1 MAEPAPTEV
10 VWPSSAVI
18 DDGSLVLVDG
28 ARSRVSLC
36 RCAGGVAVVKRFRGA
51 TANRHRDAA
60 SRRFAAER
68 RAAWALADASPFV
81 LRPLAT
87 VVDAPMMALVL
98 PFCGRF
104 RSLDVLLHG
113 GARHDWSPAG
123 DRGCVTPSRAWRALL
138 AFDAARGVA
147 AAHASGVVLRD
158 VKPANVLVGD
168 DGVGRLADF
177 ELSFFAGDPAAEA
190 AGGGGPASKPRR
202 VFEGTPQYVAP
213 EQIRAYDGV
222 VLHGALA
229 DPMRSASTAAADV
242 YALAVSANEAG
253 TTVVPFTDVTRTD
266 AQLQTV
272 VEVKY
277 STTALCRAVASEGL
291 RPALVDA
298 SFGGLEFCD
307 LVRESWADAPAARPR
322 AAAFAERLAACFAG
336 DAIFE
341 RGVSVKG
348 RGALAADAD
357 EPLWTCDAAAAEPP
371 AVEEALGPLTDAER
385 DAVDAMGRRRRRRPP
400 RRGWAWEAHRGPRDA
415 MEDAAGG
422 LDYGPHAG
430 CYVVSDGHGGAAV
443 ARLAVDSL
451 PTLVA
456 RSLAATTGGDGDVRA
471 ALVDAFHA
479 CEARCGALAGGAC
492 VVLALLLGDDLFV
505 AHVGDCRAVLDRD
518 GDEGWTWSRAHGP
531 APDALAGPFAGGV
544 ARLTEDH
551 APAGREAARVAKA
564 GGRLLE
570 TRDGKVRVGRT
581 RGPGGLAVSRALGD
595 AGEYRGV
602 VASPDVAG
610 PVRLGPRDATLA
622 LGTDGL
628 FDVLGDDAVARVL
641 RDTAPEPHFGPK
653 ALVGAALDGRAADN
667 VAALVVYLHR
677 HPEDGD
683 ARGCALA

>member
-1 MAEPAPTEV
+1 MTEPAPTEV

-68 RAAWALADASPFV
+68 RAAWALADA
-81 LRPLAT
+81 
-87 VVDAPMMALVL
+87 
-98 PFCGRF
+98 
-104 RSLDVLLHG
+104 
-113 GARHDWSPAG
+113 
-123 DRGCVTPSRAWRALL
+123 AWRALL

-202 VFEGTPQYVAP
+202 IFEGTRSTSP

-242 YALAVSANEAG
+242 YALAAG

-400 RRGWAWEAHRGPRDA
+400 RRGWAWEAHRGPGRHGRP
-415 MEDAAGG
+415 AAWTT
-422 LDYGPHAG
+422 
-430 CYVVSDGHGGAAV
+430 
-443 ARLAVDSL
+443 AR
-451 PTLVA
+451 T
-456 RSLAATTGGDGDVRA
+456 RAATSSRTATAAPPSRASPSIRCRRSWRAPGGDDGRRRRRPGRV
-471 ALVDAFHA
+471 VDAFHA

-595 AGEYRGV
+595 AGEYCGV
-602 VASPDVAG
+602 VASPAVWNSTAG
-610 PVRLGPRDATLA
+610 LGGPDQTLK
-622 LGTDGL
+622 
-628 FDVLGDDAVARVL
+628 FSSSINSSR
-641 RDTAPEPHFGPK
+641 FG
-653 ALVGAALDGRAADN
+653 
-667 VAALVVYLHR
+667 
-677 HPEDGD
+677 
-683 ARGCALA
+683 

>member
-68 RAAWALADASPFV
+68 RAAWALADASPF
-81 LRPLAT
+81 
-87 VVDAPMMALVL
+87 
-98 PFCGRF
+98 
-104 RSLDVLLHG
+104 
-113 GARHDWSPAG
+113 
-123 DRGCVTPSRAWRALL
+123 
-138 AFDAARGVA
+138 
-147 AAHASGVVLRD
+147 
-158 VKPANVLVGD
+158 PANVLVGD

-177 ELSFFAGDPAAEA
+177 ELSFFVDDPAAEA

-213 EQIRAYDGV
+213 EQIHAYDGV

-242 YALAVSANEAG
+242 YALAAG

-307 LVRESWADAPAARPR
+307 LVRDSWADAPAARPR
-322 AAAFAERLAACFAG
+322 AAAFAEKLAACFAG

-357 EPLWTCDAAAAEPP
+357 EPLWTCDAAAADPP
-371 AVEEALGPLTDAER
+371 AVEDALGPLTDAER

-422 LDYGPHAG
+422 LDYGPDAG
-430 CYVVSDGHGGAAV
+430 CYVVSDGHGGAGV

-471 ALVDAFHA
+471 ALVDAFRA

-551 APAGREAARVAKA
+551 VPAGRERASPRRAGASSRRGTAR
-564 GGRLLE
+564 
-570 TRDGKVRVGRT
+570 
-581 RGPGGLAVSRALGD
+581 
-595 AGEYRGV
+595 
-602 VASPDVAG
+602 SPDVAG

-628 FDVLGDDAVARVL
+628 FDVLGDDAVAQVL

-653 ALVGAALDGRAADN
+653 ALVGAALDGRSADN

>member
-1 MAEPAPTEV
+1 M
-10 VWPSSAVI
+10 
-18 DDGSLVLVDG
+18 
-28 ARSRVSLC
+28 
-36 RCAGGVAVVKRFRGA
+36 
-51 TANRHRDAA
+51 
-60 SRRFAAER
+60 
-68 RAAWALADASPFV
+68 
-81 LRPLAT
+81 
-87 VVDAPMMALVL
+87 
-98 PFCGRF
+98 
-104 RSLDVLLHG
+104 
-113 GARHDWSPAG
+113 
-123 DRGCVTPSRAWRALL
+123 
-138 AFDAARGVA
+138 
-147 AAHASGVVLRD
+147 
-158 VKPANVLVGD
+158 
-168 DGVGRLADF
+168 
-177 ELSFFAGDPAAEA
+177 
-190 AGGGGPASKPRR
+190 
-202 VFEGTPQYVAP
+202 
-213 EQIRAYDGV
+213 
-222 VLHGALA
+222 
-229 DPMRSASTAAADV
+229 
-242 YALAVSANEAG
+242 
-253 TTVVPFTDVTRTD
+253 TRTD

-277 STTALCRAVASEGL
+277 STTALCRAVAGEGL

-307 LVRESWADAPAARPR
+307 LVRDSWVDEPAARPR

-341 RGVSVKG
+341 RGGSVKG

-357 EPLWTCDAAAAEPP
+357 EPLWTCDAAAADPP
-371 AVEEALGPLTDAER
+371 AVEGALGILTDAER
-385 DAVDAMGRRRRRRPP
+385 DAVDAMGRRRVRRPP

-430 CYVVSDGHGGAAV
+430 CYVVTDGHGGAAV
-443 ARLAVDSL
+443 ARLAVDAL

-471 ALVDAFHA
+471 ALVDAFRA

-551 APAGREAARVAKA
+551 VPAGREAARVAKA

-581 RGPGGLAVSRALGD
+581 VGPGGLAVSRALGD

-602 VASPDVAG
+602 VAAPDVRG

-628 FDVLGDDAVARVL
+628 FDVLGDDAVAKVL

-653 ALVGAALDGRAADN
+653 ALVGAALDGRPADN

-677 HPEDGD
+677 HPEDGEN
-683 ARGCALA
+683 ARGCALS

>member
-1 MAEPAPTEV
+1 MTEPAPTEV

-87 VVDAPMMALVL
+87 VVDAPVMAVVL

-113 GARHDWSPAG
+113 GATHDWSPAG

-202 VFEGTPQYVAP
+202 IFEGTPQYVAP

-242 YALAVSANEAG
+242 YALAVSANEAGTRAAKESEIPNFKGSYLGRFPLAG

-595 AGEYRGV
+595 AGEYCGV
-602 VASPDVAG
+602 VASP
-610 PVRLGPRDATLA
+610 
-622 LGTDGL
+622 
-628 FDVLGDDAVARVL
+628 AVWNSTAARSI
-641 RDTAPEPHFGPK
+641 RSRFG
-653 ALVGAALDGRAADN
+653 
-667 VAALVVYLHR
+667 
-677 HPEDGD
+677 
-683 ARGCALA
+683 

>member
-1 MAEPAPTEV
+1 MTEPAPTEV

-87 VVDAPMMALVL
+87 VVDAPVMAVVL

-113 GARHDWSPAG
+113 GATHDWSPAG
-123 DRGCVTPSRAWRALL
+123 DRG
-138 AFDAARGVA
+138 
-147 AAHASGVVLRD
+147 
-158 VKPANVLVGD
+158 
-168 DGVGRLADF
+168 
-177 ELSFFAGDPAAEA
+177 
-190 AGGGGPASKPRR
+190 
-202 VFEGTPQYVAP
+202 
-213 EQIRAYDGV
+213 
-222 VLHGALA
+222 
-229 DPMRSASTAAADV
+229 
-242 YALAVSANEAG
+242 G

-277 STTALCRAVASEGL
+277 STTALPRRRQRGPAARAA
-291 RPALVDA
+291 A

-348 RGALAADAD
+348 RGAHAADAD

-400 RRGWAWEAHRGPRDA
+400 RRGWAWEAHQGPWDA

-456 RSLAATTGGDGDVRA
+456 RSAATT
-471 ALVDAFHA
+471 
-479 CEARCGALAGGAC
+479 AR
-492 VVLALLLGDDLFV
+492 
-505 AHVGDCRAVLDRD
+505 
-518 GDEGWTWSRAHGP
+518 
-531 APDALAGPFAGGV
+531 
-544 ARLTEDH
+544 
-551 APAGREAARVAKA
+551 
-564 GGRLLE
+564 
-570 TRDGKVRVGRT
+570 
-581 RGPGGLAVSRALGD
+581 GD
-595 AGEYRGV
+595 A
-602 VASPDVAG
+602 
-610 PVRLGPRDATLA
+610 
-622 LGTDGL
+622 
-628 FDVLGDDAVARVL
+628 GDDAVARVL